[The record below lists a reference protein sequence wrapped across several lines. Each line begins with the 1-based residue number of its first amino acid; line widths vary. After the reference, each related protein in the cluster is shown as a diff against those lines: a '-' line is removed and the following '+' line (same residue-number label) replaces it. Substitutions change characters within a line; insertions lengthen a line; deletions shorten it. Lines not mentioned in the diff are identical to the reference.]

1 MLADAPFPEWA
12 AALGVPVW
20 LGGLAFV
27 LWLWLG
33 GKVVLSTDRD
43 RALADHRTSCDA
55 ELAAVRGEAD
65 SKVGHTTRA
74 LERLQDRIDH
84 LVVDRDAWREAHR
97 EEVRARQAAERA
109 AAALMETGQI
119 SLALLSAL
127 KDALAGRPEAG

>member
-1 MLADAPFPEWA
+1 VLGPSHSVLLASSHDFPAWA
-12 AALGVPVW
+12 GALGVPVW

-33 GKVVLSTDRD
+33 GKVT
-43 RALADHRTSCDA
+43 RTSDCDARVVALQAAHDA
-55 ELAAVRGEAD
+55 ELAEARLKAD
-65 SKVGHTTRA
+65 V
-74 LERLQDRIDH
+74 LQERVDA

-97 EEVRARQAAERA
+97 EETRARQAAEKA

-127 KDALAGRPEAG
+127 KDALAGRPNPG

>member
-1 MLADAPFPEWA
+1 MIGAAHSVVLGSTHDFPAWA
-12 AALGVPVW
+12 GALGVPVW

-33 GKVVLSTDRD
+33 GKVTRTSDCDATVA
-43 RALADHRTSCDA
+43 ALAKSHAT
-55 ELAAVRGEAD
+55 ELAEVEARAAVLENRVEA
-65 SKVGHTTRA
+65 
-74 LERLQDRIDH
+74 

-97 EEVRARQAAERA
+97 EETRARQAAEKA

-127 KDALAGRPEAG
+127 KDALAGRPDPG

>member
-1 MLADAPFPEWA
+1 MLEPSHSVLLASTHDFPAWA
-12 AALGVPVW
+12 GALGVPVW

-33 GKVVLSTDRD
+33 GKVQRTTDCD
-43 RALADHRTSCDA
+43 ATVAALAKAHTA
-55 ELAAVRGEAD
+55 ELAEVEA
-65 SKVGHTTRA
+65 RA
-74 LERLQDRIDH
+74 EALQQRVEA

-97 EEVRARQAAERA
+97 EETRARQAAEKA

-127 KDALAGRPEAG
+127 KDALAGRADPG

>member
-1 MLADAPFPEWA
+1 M
-12 AALGVPVW
+12 PVW

-33 GKVVLSTDRD
+33 GKVMLSSDCDR
-43 RALADHRTSCDA
+43 RCAALEKAHAA
-55 ELAAVRGEAD
+55 ELAEVASRNAVQA
-65 SKVGHTTRA
+65 
-74 LERLQDRIDH
+74 DRIEA

-97 EEVRARQAAERA
+97 EETRARQAAERA

-127 KDALAGRPEAG
+127 KDALAGRPNPG